1 MTTARPWATLA
12 LLAAALATAA
22 VPGLAATL
30 GYEPGVAA
38 WRLFSSQLAHWDGDH
53 LLWDALAVAIL
64 GWWAES
70 RWPGRT
76 RLALGIGLLAVP
88 LAVTAAHPDLAYRGL
103 SGLACSLA
111 AAGAACAWRE
121 ARRER
126 DAVAAMVSAG
136 LLAGLLLKTAYELAT
151 GDAVFAA
158 AQTWIPLP
166 IAHLAGIACGL
177 TAALAPYPRIN
188 PLETRHA

>member
-1 MTTARPWATLA
+1 MPARPWATLA

-76 RLALGIGLLAVP
+76 RLALGLGILAVP
-88 LAVTAAHPDLAYRGL
+88 LATTAVHPDLAYRGL
-103 SGLACSLA
+103 SGLACTLA
-111 AAGAACAWRE
+111 AVGALCAWQD
-121 ARRER
+121 ARRAR
-126 DAVAAMVSAG
+126 DGVAALVAAG
-136 LLAGLLLKTAYELAT
+136 LLAGLVLKTAYELAT
-151 GDAVFAA
+151 GDAVFATA
-158 AQTWIPLP
+158 AGWIPLP
-166 IAHLAGIACGL
+166 VAHLIGIACGL
-177 TAALAPYPRIN
+177 TAALATTCRTRL
-188 PLETRHA
+188 LETRHA